1 MRIIKNNLFFGL
13 ILGALVLATIATAT
27 FNKSSQLAYSN
38 FTMTGPNG
46 VRTDVQ
52 FPLYIGSPA
61 SGTYELNGTITKES
75 LSGTRVQIIPDDEVV
90 AILINDKPVDLS
102 AISES
107 ARRDYRNG
115 FTYDLGDYLNNGDN
129 KAQIIFTDTG
139 GMMGI
144 NFKSLYGDKL
154 GNVVLLLSG
163 LIVSLLIIKTNLS
176 SSFKVLLLAALFI
189 RLFYFSITPPDTRT
203 HDQEEHLD
211 YSEYLAVHW
220 LPPALEKAT
229 DGAYFHPP
237 LYYYTGAITFKITRA
252 FGPISNQDAQRI
264 QQLLCLA
271 YSMGFVY
278 FGLLLIRQ
286 FLNITRKNPV
296 YTELLQTTP
305 VSPPAKRSREYGK
318 HLNSKFIQL
327 LSANK
332 KSEPAL
338 SSGTSGT
345 ATKTW
350 PITEQHL
357 FIVVGAMFA
366 LWPSSIIHSVRIG
379 NDPMLYFLFAAG
391 TYYIARWFSSDSK
404 RDLLIAS
411 IVTAL
416 TTLTKANGEILIAVI
431 GVIGLAKMIKSREWV
446 YYLKLAIVPGLIV
459 LLSLAIT
466 VGPGLLL
473 KLQGKRD
480 QLYIDNINN
489 VSSALRVGNAAQNF
503 VWFDMKTFITEPFT
517 SPWEDEKGRQ
527 YFMNYQGK
535 TGLFG
540 EFGYS
545 SLLAKNAAVISSL
558 LAVLMSIYIL
568 FGLYHMQREE
578 FKRQTVIL
586 LTGLLLIAGVTYM
599 RMTFPV
605 NIDFRYILPI
615 LIPYC
620 ILYASSIT
628 NFHRIG
634 AVRLANI
641 GLLMAIIFTISN
653 FFFVLGI

>member
-1 MRIIKNNLFFGL
+1 MQKTNVFFLSALIFLGISIITVAFLINKIQLQYSDFSITTPLGNTSKIDFPVHKQSQESGIYKLEGIAYKNS
-13 ILGALVLATIATAT
+13 I
-27 FNKSSQLAYSN
+27 SS
-38 FTMTGPNG
+38 
-46 VRTDVQ
+46 
-52 FPLYIGSPA
+52 
-61 SGTYELNGTITKES
+61 TK
-75 LSGTRVQIIPDDEVV
+75 LQIIPDDE
-90 AILINDKPVDLS
+90 ISSLSINNNLVDMS
-102 AISES
+102 HIPES
-107 ARRDYRNG
+107 GRRDYRNG
-115 FTYDLGDYLNNGDN
+115 FILDLKDHLKNGEN
-129 KAQIIFTDTG
+129 KIEIIFSDTG

-144 NFKSLYGDKL
+144 NLKSLYAENLNKL
-154 GNVVLLLSG
+154 MLALIG
-163 LIVSLLIIKTNLS
+163 LTISLLILKTRLS
-176 SSFKVLLLAALFI
+176 FAFKILLIAALFI

-203 HDQEEHLD
+203 HDQEEHLE

-237 LYYYTGAITFKITRA
+237 LYYYTGAIALKITRA
-252 FGPISNQDAQRI
+252 FGTISNQDAQRI

-278 FGLLLIRQ
+278 FGLLLIKQ
-286 FLNITRKNPV
+286 FLNITR
-296 YTELLQTTP
+296 
-305 VSPPAKRSREYGK
+305 SPPASFVPLQATIASVPARRSKEYGK

-332 KSEPAL
+332 KLEPAL
-338 SSGTSGT
+338 SSCA

-350 PITEQHL
+350 AITEQHL
-357 FIVVGAMFA
+357 FVVIGAMFV
-366 LWPSSIIHSVRIG
+366 LWPSSVIHSVRIG

-411 IVTAL
+411 ILTAL

-545 SLLAKNAAVISSL
+545 SMLAKNAAVISSL
-558 LAVLMSIYIL
+558 LAVLMSAYIL

-586 LTGLLLIAGVTYM
+586 LTGLLLVAGVTYM

-653 FFFVLGI
+653 FFFILGI

>member
-1 MRIIKNNLFFGL
+1 MQKTNVFFLSALIFLGISIITVAFLINKIQLQYSDFSITTPSGNTSKIDFPVHKQSQESGIYKLEGIAYKNS
-13 ILGALVLATIATAT
+13 I
-27 FNKSSQLAYSN
+27 SS
-38 FTMTGPNG
+38 
-46 VRTDVQ
+46 
-52 FPLYIGSPA
+52 
-61 SGTYELNGTITKES
+61 TK
-75 LSGTRVQIIPDDEVV
+75 LQIIPDDE
-90 AILINDKPVDLS
+90 ISSLSINNNLVD
-102 AISES
+102 ISHIPES
-107 ARRDYRNG
+107 GRRDYRNG
-115 FTYDLGDYLNNGDN
+115 FILDLKDHLKNGEN
-129 KAQIIFTDTG
+129 KIEIIFSDTG

-144 NFKSLYGDKL
+144 NLKSLYAENLNKL
-154 GNVVLLLSG
+154 MIALMG
-163 LIVSLLIIKTNLS
+163 LTISLLILKARLS
-176 SSFKVLLLAALFI
+176 FAFKILLIAALFI

-203 HDQEEHLD
+203 HDQEEHLE

-237 LYYYTGAITFKITRA
+237 LYYYTGAIVLKITRA
-252 FGPISNQDAQRI
+252 FGPISNQEAQRI

-278 FGLLLIRQ
+278 FGLLLIKQ
-286 FLNITRKNPV
+286 FLNITH
-296 YTELLQTTP
+296 
-305 VSPPAKRSREYGK
+305 SPPASSVPLQATIASVPVRRSKEYGK

-332 KSEPAL
+332 KPEPAL
-338 SSGTSGT
+338 SSCA

-350 PITEQHL
+350 AITEQHL
-357 FIVVGAMFA
+357 FIVIGAMFV
-366 LWPSSIIHSVRIG
+366 LWPSSVIHSVRIG
-379 NDPMLYFLFAAG
+379 NDPLLYFLFAAG
-391 TYYIARWFSSDSK
+391 TYYIARWFSSDGK

-411 IVTAL
+411 ILTAL

-545 SLLAKNAAVISSL
+545 SMLAKNAAVISSL
-558 LAVLMSIYIL
+558 LAVLMSTYIL

-586 LTGLLLIAGVTYM
+586 LTGLLLVAGVTYM

-641 GLLMAIIFTISN
+641 GLLIAIIFIISN
-653 FFFVLGI
+653 FFFILGI